1 VLRQTLEKE
10 NSTTHRLFFH
20 QPGAFLAPTP
30 TLNTHT
36 RAIVSMSSGVDC
48 PHLLADADALG
59 QNLRLRL
66 RLQLQLTDA
75 LDDEIQAD
83 AG

>member
-1 VLRQTLEKE
+1 
-10 NSTTHRLFFH
+10 
-20 QPGAFLAPTP
+20 
-30 TLNTHT
+30 
-36 RAIVSMSSGVDC
+36 MSSGVDC